1 MNFFHYCNFPLVCLY
16 VYFLSSLVYLSHLQ
30 QDYSRICMLLC
41 ISLCFFVRELRV
53 IQTWWGGR
61 STIWWDWSSA
71 PEVGRVEAQLQK
83 LTGLKL
89 HNQMGSRLTRSWWG
103 WSSTIWWCWS
113 SAPQA
118 GWSCWS
124 STIWRFEAQ
133 LHKLIMGLR
142 LHKLH
147 LTVIKLQKRE
157 YISHS
162 WRGLLFWL
170 LHLGVHSLIPKVLE
184 LLFF

>member
-1 MNFFHYCNFPLVCLY
+1 
-16 VYFLSSLVYLSHLQ
+16 
-30 QDYSRICMLLC
+30 MLLC

-53 IQTWWGGR
+53 IQTWWGGS
-61 STIWWDWSSA
+61 STIWWGWSSA

-113 SAPQA
+113 SAPEA

-124 STIWRFEAQ
+124 STILRFEAQ

-162 WRGLLFWL
+162 CERFALLIASLGCPQGNSQSSKTFVLLVLGLQ
-170 LHLGVHSLIPKVLE
+170 
-184 LLFF
+184 